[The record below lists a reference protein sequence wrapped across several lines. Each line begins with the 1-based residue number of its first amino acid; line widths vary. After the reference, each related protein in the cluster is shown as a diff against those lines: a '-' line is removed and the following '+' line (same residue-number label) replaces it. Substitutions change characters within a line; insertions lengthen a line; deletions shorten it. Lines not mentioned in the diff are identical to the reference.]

1 MKSGVA
7 MVQVSGPKIRSLR
20 EEQNLTQLYLATAVG
35 VTTETISR
43 WERQEAPTL
52 KEENGLKLAEAL
64 AVPITEIV
72 AVSEAQAQKQEPEKE
87 DPVVSPVRS
96 VKKVLFF
103 IAANILLLGVLLF
116 LIIMFR
122 GSESLHLSARRIM
135 PSHTLTGHPF
145 PVVVKVDFE
154 SGKTSSLLLKE
165 QLPVGCIVLHTVPEA
180 TVVDGGF
187 LKWIDKDGPGKRSFS
202 YIAKCDASA
211 RNDDFS
217 SFVGTLLVRQSS
229 RQEVEVDGR
238 SRIHLLEYHWADAD
252 KNHIVDDEELLA
264 VYDDFGRI
272 DGLNVDIEEVET
284 IWMGSGYRWNPETSV
299 FKIIP

>member
-96 VKKVLFF
+96 VKKGFIRLKRTSFHEGPLF
-103 IAANILLLGVLLF
+103 
-116 LIIMFR
+116 
-122 GSESLHLSARRIM
+122 SA
-135 PSHTLTGHPF
+135 
-145 PVVVKVDFE
+145 
-154 SGKTSSLLLKE
+154 
-165 QLPVGCIVLHTVPEA
+165 
-180 TVVDGGF
+180 
-187 LKWIDKDGPGKRSFS
+187 
-202 YIAKCDASA
+202 
-211 RNDDFS
+211 
-217 SFVGTLLVRQSS
+217 
-229 RQEVEVDGR
+229 
-238 SRIHLLEYHWADAD
+238 
-252 KNHIVDDEELLA
+252 
-264 VYDDFGRI
+264 
-272 DGLNVDIEEVET
+272 
-284 IWMGSGYRWNPETSV
+284 
-299 FKIIP
+299 